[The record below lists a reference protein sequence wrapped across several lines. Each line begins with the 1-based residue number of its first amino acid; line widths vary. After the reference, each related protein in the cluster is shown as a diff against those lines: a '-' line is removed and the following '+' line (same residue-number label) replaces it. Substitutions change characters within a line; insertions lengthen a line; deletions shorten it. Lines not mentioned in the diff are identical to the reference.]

1 MSRQPCSNCRNTDNG
16 ALKYWY
22 LAGFDGDTRL
32 SYRLRLC
39 GGCVTGLLM
48 DLISCADHQ
57 DERGAWRAPEER
69 L

>member
-1 MSRQPCSNCRNTDNG
+1 MSRQPCSNCRGTNRG

-22 LAGFDGDTRL
+22 LAGFDGEVRL

-39 GGCVTGLLM
+39 KVCCEGLLM
-48 DLISCADHQ
+48 DLITCADSQ
-57 DERGAWRAPEER
+57 AQNGRWITPEER